1 MTRLMWA
8 TVSMVLVGATGG
20 ASGRLDGQD
29 VARSPVPIDKVVE
42 AFQTNEIRADA
53 VYVGKEVE
61 VAGRV
66 ARVIVSRHGSGGGD
80 GRKQEYVVELQVRP
94 LDVSRVTVQ
103 CSFAGAAREQLAGL
117 KAGQEV
123 VIRGTGGRLVVY
135 TGDYKRGEKDY
146 TEIPFRDCT
155 LVAPK

>member
-1 MTRLMWA
+1 MYKRQL
-8 TVSMVLVGATGG
+8 
-20 ASGRLDGQD
+20 
-29 VARSPVPIDKVVE
+29 
-42 AFQTNEIRADA
+42 
-53 VYVGKEVE
+53 YVGKEVE
-61 VAGRV
+61 VTGRV
-66 ARVIVSRHGSGGGD
+66 ARVIVSRHGSPGGD

-146 TEIPFRDCT
+146 TEIPFLDCS
-155 LVAPK
+155 LVEPK

>member
-20 ASGRLDGQD
+20 ACSRLSGQD

-42 AFQTNEIRADA
+42 AFQTNEIRADDL
-53 VYVGKEVE
+53 YVGKEVE

-66 ARVIVSRHGSGGGD
+66 ARVITSRYAGSGGD
-80 GRKQEYVVELQVRP
+80 RQKQEYVVELQVRP

-103 CSFAGAAREQLAGL
+103 CVFAGAAREQLAAL

-146 TEIPFRDCT
+146 TEIPFRNCT
-155 LVAPK
+155 LVEPK